1 MTIAELRELARHA
14 ANRTAPT
21 EFSVANVDAALADE
35 FKKMTGSVN
44 NFMRNKYDIF
54 DIIAENAD
62 TIVPVKVMDAM
73 GQFAEVITVGNGDQ
87 KVFKRGPLGRNRAKK
102 FLTQVGLNGL
112 YETFRLDHETFTIGM
127 KSIGG
132 AVGVDF
138 ERLMDGAETLAEF
151 MAVLAEAQED
161 AIYAEVQAALMAA
174 FKNTFMPETNK
185 LNIIANDF
193 DADAFQK
200 KVNIVKA
207 YGGAAVIFAAPEF
220 IDFMGAD
227 AIVPAG
233 VHPAVYNPRDIE
245 DIANTGRIKMFR
257 GTPVVEL
264 KQSYLDEN
272 NNILM
277 INPNYAYILPAGK
290 EKIVKVLIEGT
301 TQMYDVVIPIS
312 LLRFTA
318 TRRLALVFLLTTT
331 GQLLVELRKREATF
345 LWTRPLFTMLH
356 LVSISN
362 IY

>member
-151 MAVLAEAQED
+151 MTVLAEAQED
-161 AIYAEVQAALMAA
+161 AIYAEVQAALIAVVN
-174 FKNTFMPETNK
+174 NTAMPGVIMLEITGG
-185 LNIIANDF
+185 F
-193 DADAFQK
+193 DGDVFQK
-200 KVNIVKA
+200 MINIVKA
-207 YGGAAVIFAAPEF
+207 YGGNAVIFAAPEF
-220 IDFMGAD
+220 IDYMGVD
-227 AIVPAG
+227 AIVPATANVAG
-233 VHPAVYNPRDIE
+233 VYNPKAIE
-245 DIANTGRIKMFR
+245 DIANTGRIKFFR
-257 GTPVVEL
+257 GTPIVEL
-264 KQSYLDEN
+264 KQSFLDEKN
-272 NNILM
+272 TIHM
-277 INPNYAYILPAGK
+277 INPNFAYILPAGK

-301 TQMYDVVIPIS
+301 TQMYDVVNPDQSIEIHSYKKVGVGILTFNNWAIAYRTDNDVVVADAS
-312 LLRFTA
+312 L
-318 TRRLALVFLLTTT
+318 
-331 GQLLVELRKREATF
+331 G
-345 LWTRPLFTMLH
+345 
-356 LVSISN
+356 IN
-362 IY
+362 I

>member
-21 EFSVANVDAALADE
+21 EFSVSNVDAALADE

-151 MAVLAEAQED
+151 MTVLAEAQED
-161 AIYAEVQAALMAA
+161 AIYAEVQAALMAVVN
-174 FKNTFMPETNK
+174 NTAMPGVNK
-185 LNIIANDF
+185 LEITGAF
-193 DADAFQK
+193 DADVFQK
-200 KVNIVKA
+200 KINIVKA
-207 YGGAAVIFAAPEF
+207 YGGNAVIFAAPEF
-220 IDFMGAD
+220 IDYMGVD
-227 AIVPAG
+227 AIVPATANVAG
-233 VHPAVYNPRDIE
+233 VYNPKAIE
-245 DIANTGRIKMFR
+245 DIANTGRIKFFR
-257 GTPVVEL
+257 GTPIVEL
-264 KQSYLDEN
+264 KQSFLDEKN
-272 NNILM
+272 TIHM
-277 INPNYAYILPAGK
+277 INPNFAYILPAGK

-301 TQMYDVVIPIS
+301 TQMYDVVNPDQSIEIHS
-312 LLRFTA
+312 YKKVGVGILTFNNWCVAYRTGDAAEKDF
-318 TRRLALVFLLTTT
+318 LVHDGTLGIGL
-331 GQLLVELRKREATF
+331 
-345 LWTRPLFTMLH
+345 
-356 LVSISN
+356 
-362 IY
+362 